1 MPKQRSRKPR
11 KIKRR
16 IKRDNLGIYLL
27 VGFMA
32 TLALW
37 FLVKDP
43 LPETSAVSSNAQLEN
58 DKPAKKSERKSKV
71 KPARKKGDSA
81 KLQTQQNKAPESP
94 IEGRDEVDLDKAIA
108 NTIAKLGIPKN
119 YYKRRSAGNQVSFSI
134 PIDKSQMDLTYAN
147 MIFKGDLERQGA
159 VLVKGSD
166 SSGKQVLLFRSRR
179 KPKEYLV
186 TLFYD
191 NKLYEKKTNPR
202 TIAIVID
209 DFGSISGEL
218 LDGFFDLDP
227 SISFAIFPDE
237 PHSVETMQRA
247 KAQGRTSLI
256 HIPME
261 PIGFPSV
268 NPGKNAILVQ
278 FDNAQIDKILSR
290 AIAKLPDCEGINNH
304 MGSLATTDEAVMQAV
319 MSTLKKHNK
328 FFLDSRTS
336 NVSVGY
342 STAQKSHL
350 RSFRNDLFLDS
361 PNISQSNLDAKL
373 TQIIELSATKSN
385 IIAITHCHNKEK
397 LDYLKR
403 FVAKL
408 KAAGFT
414 LVPLTEIGKYK
425 VPEIL

>member
-1 MPKQRSRKPR
+1 M
-11 KIKRR
+11 
-16 IKRDNLGIYLL
+16 
-27 VGFMA
+27 VGFIA
-32 TLALW
+32 ALALW
-37 FLVKDP
+37 YLVKDP
-43 LPETSAVSSNAQLEN
+43 LPEPSMESSSARSSDKETTSQKN
-58 DKPAKKSERKSKV
+58 ERKSKV
-71 KPARKKGDSA
+71 KLGKKPDSTDKPKTERSAEPAS
-81 KLQTQQNKAPESP
+81 QQQKVVD
-94 IEGRDEVDLDKAIA
+94 IDLDKAIT
-108 NTIAKLGIPKN
+108 NTIAKLGIPQN
-119 YYKRRSAGNQVSFSI
+119 YFKRRKSGNQISFSI
-134 PIDKSQMDLTYAN
+134 PIDKTQMDLTYAN

-166 SSGKQVLLFRSRR
+166 SSGKQVLLFRSRK
-179 KPKEYLV
+179 KPQEYLI

-191 NKLYEKKTNPR
+191 SKLYEKKSNPR

-209 DFGSISGEL
+209 DFGAISGDL
-218 LDGFFDLDP
+218 LDGFLELDP

-261 PIGFPSV
+261 PIGYPSV
-268 NPGKNAILVQ
+268 NPGKNALLVQ
-278 FDNAQIDKILSR
+278 YDQAQIERILNR
-290 AIAKLPDCEGINNH
+290 AISKLPDCEGINNH
-304 MGSLATTDEAVMQAV
+304 MGSLATTDETLMQTVMT
-319 MSTLKKHNK
+319 TLKKHDK

-342 STAQKSHL
+342 SIAQKAHL

-373 TQIIELSATKSN
+373 TQILELSATKSN

-403 FVAKL
+403 FIAKL